1 MPVTTEWTSVTELSI
16 TIEEARERARRA
28 PLVPVYR
35 ELLAD
40 TLTPVGAY
48 RALAGDGPAFLLESV
63 EGGERLGRYSF
74 VASEPVATIRV
85 IEGNATVADP
95 LGERALEGRDPLEAI
110 ERYLAQ
116 YRSEPVEGLPRRFC
130 GGAVGYLGYEA
141 AQYLETLPVPEQD
154 PLGVPDA
161 IFLVADTLVCFDHV
175 QQRLKLVSHLRP
187 SDGSVDDA
195 YRAAAGRIDDLE
207 QRLLQ
212 APAVKRIAAPVR
224 RHVPAA
230 TAVAARS
237 REEFLRSVERAKG
250 YIEAGD
256 IYQVQLAQR
265 FTVPFAGDPFDIY
278 RVLRALNPSPYM
290 YYLSLPGLTVL
301 GTSPE
306 TLVTVED
313 RRMRYRPLAGTR
325 RRGRDEAADRRM
337 ENELLASEKERA
349 EHVMLVDLGRND
361 LGRIAE
367 VGSVQVTELLQVE
380 RYSHVMHLVSNIEAR
395 LREDCTAMD
404 ALRSCFP
411 VGTVTGAPKIRAME
425 IIAELEGERR
435 GVYAGAIGYLGFTGS
450 MDTCIAIRTM
460 VVKHGLATVQA
471 AAGIVSDSNP
481 EEEFLE
487 TLNKTAAIRQALEQA
502 Q

>member
-1 MPVTTEWTSVTELSI
+1 MPATTESTSVTELSI

-40 TLTPVGAY
+40 TLTPVAAF
-48 RALAGDGPAFLLESV
+48 RALAGDGSAFLLESV

-74 VASEPVATIRV
+74 VAANPVATIRV
-85 IEGNATVADP
+85 IQGNATVVDP
-95 LGERALEGRDPLEAI
+95 LGQRALEGRDPLEAI

-116 YRSEPVEGLPRRFC
+116 YRAEPVEGLPRRFC

-141 AQYLETLPVPEQD
+141 AQYLEKLPVPEHD

-161 IFLVADTLVCFDHV
+161 IFLVADTLLCFDHV

-187 SDGSVDDA
+187 GDGSVDHA
-195 YRAAAGRIDDLE
+195 YHAAAGRIDDLE
-207 QRLLQ
+207 RRLLEV
-212 APAVKRIAAPVR
+212 PPIKRIGAPLR
-224 RHVPAA
+224 RHDSTSA
-230 TAVAARS
+230 TGAARS
-237 REEFLRSVERAKG
+237 REEFLSSVERAKR

-290 YYLSLPGLTVL
+290 YYLSLAGMTVL

-325 RRGRDEAADRRM
+325 RRGRDDAADRRM

-349 EHVMLVDLGRND
+349 EHIMLVDLGRND
-361 LGRIAE
+361 LGRVAE
-367 VGSVQVTELLQVE
+367 VASVRVTELLQVE
-380 RYSHVMHLVSNIEAR
+380 RYSHVMHLVSNIEAH
-395 LREDCTAMD
+395 LREDCSAMD

-411 VGTVTGAPKIRAME
+411 AGTVTGAPKIRAME
-425 IIAELEGERR
+425 IIAELEQERR
-435 GVYAGAIGYLGFTGS
+435 GVYAGAVGYLGFTGS
-450 MDTCIAIRTM
+450 LDTCIAIRTM
-460 VVKHGLATVQA
+460 VVKDGAATMQA
-471 AAGIVSDSNP
+471 AAGVVADSNP

-487 TLNKTAAIRQALEQA
+487 TQNKTAALRQALEQA

>member
-1 MPVTTEWTSVTELSI
+1 MTELSI
-16 TIEEARERARRA
+16 SLDEARERARLA
-28 PLVPVYR
+28 SLVPVYR
-35 ELLAD
+35 EVLAD

-74 VASEPVATIRV
+74 VAADPVATIRV
-85 IEGNATVADP
+85 IEGTASVTDP
-95 LGERALEGRDPLEAI
+95 GGQRALEGRDPLEAI

-141 AQYLETLPVPEQD
+141 AHYLERLPVPAHD
-154 PLGVPDA
+154 PLSVPDA

-187 SDGSVDDA
+187 GDGTVDDA

-207 QRLLQ
+207 RSLLEV
-212 APAVKRIAAPVR
+212 PTIKRIGAPHRGHVSAASTG
-224 RHVPAA
+224 AA
-230 TAVAARS
+230 SS
-237 REEFLRSVERAKG
+237 REEFFRSVERAKH
-250 YIEAGD
+250 YIRAGD

-265 FTVPFAGDPFDIY
+265 FTVPFEGDPFDIY

-306 TLVTVED
+306 TLVTVEE
-313 RRMRYRPLAGTR
+313 RRLRYRPLAGTR
-325 RRGRDEAADRRM
+325 RRGRDDAADRRM

-349 EHVMLVDLGRND
+349 EHIMLVDLGRND
-361 LGRIAE
+361 LGRVAE

-395 LREDCTAMD
+395 LRKDCSAMD

-411 VGTVTGAPKIRAME
+411 AGTVTGAPKIRAME
-425 IIAELEGERR
+425 IIAELERERR

-450 MDTCIAIRTM
+450 LDTCIAIRTM
-460 VVKHGLATVQA
+460 VIKDGAATMQA
-471 AAGIVSDSNP
+471 AAGIVADSNP

-487 TLNKTAAIRQALEQA
+487 TQNKTAALRQALEQA